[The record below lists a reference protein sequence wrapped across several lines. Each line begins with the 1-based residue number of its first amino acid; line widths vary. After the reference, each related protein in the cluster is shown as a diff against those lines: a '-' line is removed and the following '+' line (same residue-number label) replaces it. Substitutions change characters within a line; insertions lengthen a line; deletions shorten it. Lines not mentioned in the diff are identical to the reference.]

1 MRTRRRRSRGELQLT
16 FLRDIW
22 LELASSLFADS
33 RLSGF
38 GYLEGRRFDHPGE
51 VYGGLPRLVSRR
63 KAREEEEN
71 RARRARAH
79 RFTLPPSRTGS
90 SAQEMVPNSILVS
103 TTDTT
108 SFGPTLLADFRT
120 LSLPQ
125 ITTGELRP
133 PLPIS
138 RLRAKLNVSP
148 SPSSFLRW
156 LHWQN
161 HPITDGGK
169 ITFDMWPS
177 TRELDP
183 DELYEFVVF
192 LQAALPQPL
201 LPLTSLLCPLSLQRP
216 RTHQPH
222 HR

>member
-1 MRTRRRRSRGELQLT
+1 
-16 FLRDIW
+16 
-22 LELASSLFADS
+22 
-33 RLSGF
+33 
-38 GYLEGRRFDHPGE
+38 
-51 VYGGLPRLVSRR
+51 
-63 KAREEEEN
+63 
-71 RARRARAH
+71 
-79 RFTLPPSRTGS
+79 
-90 SAQEMVPNSILVS
+90 MVPNSILVS

-177 TRELDP
+177 TRELDL

-192 LQAALPQPL
+192 L
-201 LPLTSLLCPLSLQRP
+201 
-216 RTHQPH
+216 
-222 HR
+222 